1 MTMSSFDFVIS
12 SPLGP
17 LGLNL
22 SACGVTRLVY
32 CDMKQPLQIPTRG
45 LALDLS
51 QQLEAYFKF
60 ELQQFDVPLD
70 VQGTQYQVKVWQQ
83 VAAIPYAQTLT
94 YGHIAEILASGA
106 RAVGNA
112 CRHNPMPLL
121 IPCHRV
127 VRADQIGGY
136 CGQISG
142 QAMQKKDW
150 LLRHEL
156 GVII

>member
-1 MTMSSFDFVIS
+1 MSSFDFVIS

-22 SACGVTRLVY
+22 SARGVTHLVY
-32 CDMKQPLQIPTRG
+32 CASERPLRTPTRG

-51 QQLEAYFKF
+51 QQLEAYFKL
-60 ELQQFDVPLD
+60 ELQQFDIPLD
-70 VQGTQYQVKVWQQ
+70 LQGTQYQAKVWQQ

-112 CRHNPMPLL
+112 CRRNPVPIL

-136 CGQISG
+136 CGHISG
-142 QAMQKKDW
+142 PIMQQKDW

-156 GVII
+156 GVLI

>member
-1 MTMSSFDFVIS
+1 MPSFDFVFS

-17 LGLNL
+17 LGLKL
-22 SACGVTRLVY
+22 SARGVTQLVY
-32 CDMKQPLQIPTRG
+32 CPLKQPLRIPTQG

-51 QQLEAYFKF
+51 QQLEAYFKL
-60 ELQQFDVPLD
+60 ELQQFDIPLD
-70 VQGTQYQVKVWQQ
+70 IHGTQYQTKVWQQ
-83 VAAIPYAQTLT
+83 VAAIPYAQSLT
-94 YGHIAEILASGA
+94 YGQIAKTLASGA

-112 CRHNPMPLL
+112 CRHNPVPLL

-136 CGQISG
+136 CGRISG
-142 QAMQKKDW
+142 LAMQQKDW

-156 GVII
+156 GVLV

>member
-1 MTMSSFDFVIS
+1 MSSFDFVIS

-22 SACGVTRLVY
+22 SARGVTRLVY
-32 CDMKQPLQIPTRG
+32 CGLKQPLRIPTRG

-51 QQLEAYFKF
+51 QQLEAYFKL
-60 ELQQFDVPLD
+60 ELQQFEVPLD
-70 VQGTQYQVKVWQQ
+70 IQGTQYQTRVWRQ
-83 VAAIPYAQTLT
+83 VAAISYAQSLT
-94 YGHIAEILASGA
+94 YGEIAKKLSSGA

-112 CRHNPMPLL
+112 CRCNPVPIL

-142 QAMQKKDW
+142 QAMLQKDW

-156 GVII
+156 GVLI